1 MTRSALPVLFLPL
14 LVAGCMATG
23 QGGSAPDELPP
34 LPEQVVAVAAPWQD
48 LSTARLMPEDGC
60 YWYQHVG
67 PVETTL
73 LPLRTP
79 EGRPICAS
87 AG

>member
-1 MTRSALPVLFLPL
+1 MTRSASPVLLVPL
-14 LVAGCMATG
+14 LVSGCVTTG
-23 QGGSAPDELPP
+23 QGGSGPEEVPP